1 MECLLA
7 DNTPA
12 CTECRLECQ
21 ENWDH
26 GRQNL
31 INKQTNNQI
40 RIRKRFVMFESLKTK
55 ATEGSSGEKEF
66 NISTPIFFHKCAVVQ
81 FYPQLKFNI
90 RRLSPTPPSPP
101 TRKTTTWH
109 KLYLSIFFLSTH
121 KYSSAATCNT
131 ENCVLAGERQLRVS
145 YHLSKL
151 GNLEV
156 GDVADSCMPSRKMD
170 LQEWTV
176 PSLALLL
183 LRAFFRRKSNC
194 LICNKTIKGHEDY

>member
-12 CTECRLECQ
+12 CIECRLECQ

-55 ATEGSSGEKEF
+55 ATEGSSGGKES
-66 NISTPIFFHKCAVVQ
+66 NISTLI
-81 FYPQLKFNI
+81 
-90 RRLSPTPPSPP
+90 
-101 TRKTTTWH
+101 TTWH
-109 KLYLSIFFLSTH
+109 KIYLSIFFLLIH
-121 KYSSAATCNT
+121 RYSSATTCNK

-156 GDVADSCMPSRKMD
+156 GDVADSCMPSRTVD
-170 LQEWTV
+170 HQEWTV

-194 LICNKTIKGHEDY
+194 LVCNKATKCQKDY

>member
-90 RRLSPTPPSPP
+90 RRLSPTPPPP
-101 TRKTTTWH
+101 PHPHLQEKQRH
-109 KLYLSIFFLSTH
+109 DINSIFQ
-121 KYSSAATCNT
+121 YSFYQHTNIVQPLLVTQKTACLLVKDSYESAITCQSW
-131 ENCVLAGERQLRVS
+131 EIWR
-145 YHLSKL
+145 
-151 GNLEV
+151 
-156 GDVADSCMPSRKMD
+156 
-170 LQEWTV
+170 
-176 PSLALLL
+176 
-183 LRAFFRRKSNC
+183 
-194 LICNKTIKGHEDY
+194 